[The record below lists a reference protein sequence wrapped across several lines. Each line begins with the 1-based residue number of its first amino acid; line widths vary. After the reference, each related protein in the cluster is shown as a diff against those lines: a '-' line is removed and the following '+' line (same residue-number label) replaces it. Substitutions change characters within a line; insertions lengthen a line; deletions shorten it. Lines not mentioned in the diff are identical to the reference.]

1 MEIAVLDKVRST
13 LAAAGFRGWR
23 LEWTSRDV
31 CQRVLNGERVAVVS
45 LRGWQVNILQGDT
58 WKIDDATWV
67 VTSVDTMRSTCLM
80 SGPLPCRG
88 MQVMALSYVVMKG
101 TLVRRNTNKES
112 VK

>member
-45 LRGWQVNILQGDT
+45 LRGG
-58 WKIDDATWV
+58 K
-67 VTSVDTMRSTCLM
+67 
-80 SGPLPCRG
+80 
-88 MQVMALSYVVMKG
+88 
-101 TLVRRNTNKES
+101 
-112 VK
+112 